1 MNPNWETFSFLLYG
15 AVLLALILAAFLIAW
30 LDKRFGGKQRDPL
43 RTAVV
48 RLKYVTLIATIVIF
62 VLWIRLPPG
71 VHIGSVDGTESL
83 QRLLDKMLQTI
94 AISLV
99 VCWFWFAAACGAIIQ
114 LSASFSFKGAIPKA
128 PGEPV

>member
-1 MNPNWETFSFLLYG
+1 MTQNWETFSFLLYG
-15 AVLLALILAAFLIAW
+15 AVVLALILVAILIAW

-48 RLKYVTLIATIVIF
+48 RLKYATLIATIVIF

-71 VHIGSVDGTESL
+71 VHIGSVDATESL

-94 AISLV
+94 AIGLV
-99 VCWFWFAAACGAIIQ
+99 VCSLWFAAAYGAIRQ
-114 LSASFSFKGAIPKA
+114 LSASFAFKGVVPKA
-128 PGEPV
+128 TREPV